1 MYLMYWCICLL
12 RLVEKAV
19 HQGDLE
25 GADIAAKEWLS
36 NVPYEKLHRIR
47 AMAEQQIERTEGP
60 LQLLQGVAN
69 ALRESAQD
77 IASRVDNLKSCV
89 MVPTHKQLAV
99 ANAVKEG
106 YKKDPYSRVGAMFQA
121 VVDIVQPITSLQ
133 NELPLAKLP
142 AGPDVGSDDPMEED
156 GESTADPS
164 TVSIMHSD
172 PSAYMQEGLGLILER
187 LHIDE
192 FSVVSRR
199 VKIWRHS
206 LR

>member
-1 MYLMYWCICLL
+1 
-12 RLVEKAV
+12 
-19 HQGDLE
+19 
-25 GADIAAKEWLS
+25 
-36 NVPYEKLHRIR
+36 
-47 AMAEQQIERTEGP
+47 MAEQQIERTEGP
-60 LQLLQGVAN
+60 LQLQQGVAN

-89 MVPTHKQLAV
+89 MVPTHKPQLAV

-106 YKKDPYSRVGAMFQA
+106 YKKDPYSRVGTMFQA

-156 GESTADPS
+156 GESTAADPS

-187 LHIDE
+187 LHIDGG
-192 FSVVSRR
+192 S
-199 VKIWRHS
+199 KIFIIPT
-206 LR
+206 